1 MFTSKSFRQF
11 DEKGIFCFVKHTR
24 IVLALLVAGLGNFE
38 FGQSANDEFAKSV
51 ATLRNVGG
59 EGKGNIAASQAM
71 EYLSNSGKETI
82 PALLSAMDG
91 ANPFA
96 ANYLRG
102 AIEVIFNKIL
112 EEGGSLPLIELGEFL
127 LNKSHDTKPRAMA
140 FDLIRRTD
148 AEVANRLI
156 PGLLGDPSVDLR
168 REAISRLLI
177 QASGLVKENKKPA
190 AVLIY
195 RQALDAARDLDQI
208 QTIASELRELGRNV
222 NLTQHFGF
230 LTNWNLVG
238 PFHNK
243 GRAGFD
249 EVFGPEK
256 NFSLDAEYKGISG
269 NVTWKKYATDDE
281 YGMVDF
287 NEPYGALK
295 EVTGYART
303 TFISTSDRPAELRLG
318 CKNAWK
324 IWLNGKLVFG
334 RDEYHRGMRIDQYKL
349 PVQLNKG
356 TNIILVK
363 ACQNEQ
369 KEEWTVQW
377 QFQLRVC
384 DSTGTAIHSIS
395 KTDAKVAAK

>member
-1 MFTSKSFRQF
+1 M
-11 DEKGIFCFVKHTR
+11 KHTR
-24 IVLALLVAGLGNFE
+24 ILLAILTLELGGSE
-38 FGQSANDEFAKSV
+38 IVQSADIKFSKAVKV
-51 ATLRNVGG
+51 LREVGS

-71 EYLSNSGKETI
+71 EYLSKSDKEII
-82 PALLSAMDG
+82 PVLLSAMDE

-96 ANYLRG
+96 VNYLRG
-102 AIEVIFNKIL
+102 AIEFIFNKPL
-112 EEGGSLPLIELGEFL
+112 SEGGVLPLVELGEFL

-140 FDLIRRTD
+140 FDLIKRTD
-148 AEVANRLI
+148 AGVANRLI
-156 PGLLGDPSVDLR
+156 PGFLGDPSVDLR
-168 REAISRLLI
+168 REAIAKLLI
-177 QASGLVKENKKPA
+177 NASDLVKQNKKPA

-195 RQALDAARDLDQI
+195 RQALDASRDLDQI
-208 QTIASELRELGRNV
+208 QIISSELRELGRNV

-243 GRAGFD
+243 DRAGFG

-256 NFSLDAEYKGISG
+256 DFDLNTEYKGIDGSI
-269 NVTWKKYATDDE
+269 TWKKYSTNDE

-287 NEPYGALK
+287 NEPYGSLK
-295 EVTGYART
+295 EVTGYAHT
-303 TFISTSDRPAELRLG
+303 TFISASDQPAELRLG

-349 PVQLNKG
+349 PVQLKKG
-356 TNIILVK
+356 ANIILIK

-369 KEEWTVQW
+369 KEEWTVEW

-384 DSTGTAIHSIS
+384 DATGTAIHSNIKAS
-395 KTDAKVAAK
+395 SEVVVN

>member
-1 MFTSKSFRQF
+1 M
-11 DEKGIFCFVKHTR
+11 
-24 IVLALLVAGLGNFE
+24 LLVAGLGNFE

-208 QTIASELRELGRNV
+208 QTISSELRELGRNV

-256 NFSLDAEYKGISG
+256 NFALDTEYKGIDE
-269 NVTWKKYATDDE
+269 NVTWKQYATDDE

-384 DSTGTAIHSIS
+384 DATGTAIHSIS